1 MGLRRVYVAGSIT
14 PRGNH
19 SHPGIEFMSNI
30 RKGIRASVD
39 VIQKGYAVFCPFL
52 DYQYLLVL
60 EDDETLEPSH
70 FYESSMAYLEVSDAV
85 LVLPGWEN
93 SSGTKAEIERA
104 RLLKIPI
111 FFNLQAMDNY
121 FRDSKMGGVR

>member
-1 MGLRRVYVAGSIT
+1 MLRIYIAGPIT
-14 PRGNH
+14 PQGKNE
-19 SHPGIEFMSNI
+19 HPGIEFITNI
-30 RKGIRASVD
+30 RRGIRVTVD
-39 VIQKGYAVFCPFL
+39 VLQRGYAVFCPFL

-60 EDDETLEPSH
+60 EEGEVLDTQLFRD
-70 FYESSMAYLEVSDAV
+70 SSMAYLEASDAV
-85 LVLPGWEN
+85 LAVHGWEN